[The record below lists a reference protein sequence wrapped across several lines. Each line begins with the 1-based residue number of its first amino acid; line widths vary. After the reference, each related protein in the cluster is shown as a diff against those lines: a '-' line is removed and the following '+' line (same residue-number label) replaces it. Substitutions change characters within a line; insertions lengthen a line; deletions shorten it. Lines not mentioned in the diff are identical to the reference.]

1 MNEEEK
7 ILTPEVGEAAPEV
20 AEAYAAPEAAEAP
33 EVVAQPAAEVA
44 AEQPVYEQPVYE
56 QPAPEVIPA
65 PEVATEQPA
74 PVAEKKIGKKPI
86 MIAAAAVVVLAIVAI
101 IIAIATS
108 SPLKLVTKGF
118 ENSVSALK
126 ENEVVVFAGKAINGG
141 SIEAACDA
149 EELLDLP
156 VEGTLSAKLYTSTE
170 KAALT
175 ADFEVEGDTVLDASL
190 FANKKSVVVASD
202 VLLGDNAYGINL
214 SKLTEKFNNSVFG
227 PDGDLSLGI
236 ELPESAN
243 SIGDDA
249 SKLSKDSQKIIK
261 SVLTE
266 LLTSVNDHAEISKG
280 KETLSFNGTDVKV
293 TAVEVQID
301 GETAA
306 AVAVDMVEYLR
317 SNKSLKAFLYEYA
330 DKIASLAE
338 DFDYASV
345 DFVDTLDMLY
355 EQLDEI
361 TDEDLEDLA
370 ENLGDMDLDL
380 TLTFY
385 VTKSGKELIGAEV
398 DYDDAKLTVL
408 AGPSFKEI
416 EEISVNLNNGYT
428 KYRITYVVET
438 NTKKEMTAKLKV
450 REGSENIL
458 VGEFNWDKSKGD
470 FEAELTDSR
479 GETYGAEGSLDVS
492 SKAVV
497 LVLDS
502 VSEDSY
508 ETDLGITLTVSAS
521 DRMPSAPKYTDVLDM
536 SMDDLED
543 LVSDLE
549 SVVYDLGDLVY

>member
-7 ILTPEVGEAAPEV
+7 NLTPEVGEAAPEV

-44 AEQPVYEQPVYE
+44 VEQPVYE
-56 QPAPEVIPA
+56 QPAPEVTPA

-86 MIAAAAVVVLAIVAI
+86 LIAVAAVVVLAIAAI

-126 ENEVVVFAGKAINGG
+126 ENEAVVFAGKVIKGG
-141 SIEAACDA
+141 SIGAECDM
-149 EELLDLP
+149 EELMDLP
-156 VEGTLSAKLYTSTE
+156 VEGTLSAKVYTDTD

-175 ADFEVEGDTVLDASL
+175 AELEVEGDTVLDASVL
-190 FANKKSVVVASD
+190 ANKKNIAVASD
-202 VLLGDNAYGINL
+202 VLFGDNAYGINL

-227 PDGDLSLGI
+227 PDGDLSLGF
-236 ELPESAN
+236 ELPEAAS

-249 SKLSKDSQKIIK
+249 SKLIKDSQKIIK

-266 LLTSVNDHAEISKG
+266 LLTSVNDHAEISKE

-317 SNKSLKAFLYEYA
+317 SNKALKAFLYEYA
-330 DKIASLAE
+330 DKLASLEE
-338 DFDYASV
+338 DFDYTSV
-345 DFVDTLDMLY
+345 DFVDTLDTLY

-385 VTKSGKELIGAEV
+385 VTKSGKELIGVEFDNDEV
-398 DYDDAKLTVL
+398 KATVL

-416 EEISVNLNNGYT
+416 EEVSVNLDDGYT
-428 KYRITYVVET
+428 KYRINYVVET
-438 NTKKEMTAKLKV
+438 NTKKELVAELKV
-450 REGSENIL
+450 REDGENIL

-470 FEAELTDSR
+470 FEAELTDSW
-479 GETYGAEGSLDVS
+479 GDTYGAEGSLDVS

-521 DRMPSAPKYTDVLDM
+521 DKMPSMPKYTDILDM
-536 SMDDLED
+536 SAEDLED

-549 SVVYDLGDLVY
+549 SAVYDLGDLVY

>member
-7 ILTPEVGEAAPEV
+7 NLTPEVGEAAPEV
-20 AEAYAAPEAAEAP
+20 AETYAAPEAAEAP

-56 QPAPEVIPA
+56 QPVY
-65 PEVATEQPA
+65 EQPA

-126 ENEVVVFAGKAINGG
+126 ENEAVVFAGKVIQGG
-141 SIEAACDA
+141 SIGAECDM
-149 EELLDLP
+149 EELMDLP
-156 VEGTLSAKLYTSTE
+156 VEGTLSAKVYTDTD

-175 ADFEVEGDTVLDASL
+175 ANFEVEGDTVLDASL
-190 FANKKSVVVASD
+190 FADKKSVVVASD

-236 ELPESAN
+236 ELSESVN

-249 SKLSKDSQKIIK
+249 AKLSKDSQKIIK

-317 SNKSLKAFLYEYA
+317 SNKALKSFLYEYA

-338 DFDYASV
+338 DFDYDSV

-361 TDEDLEDLA
+361 TDDDLEDLA

-385 VTKSGKELIGAEV
+385 VTKSGKELIGAEFDNDEV
-398 DYDDAKLTVL
+398 KATVL

-416 EEISVNLNNGYT
+416 EEISVNVDDGYT
-428 KYRITYVVET
+428 KYRVNYVVET
-438 NTKKEMTAKLKV
+438 NTKKEFVAELKV
-450 REGSENIL
+450 REDGENIL

-470 FEAELTDSR
+470 FEAELTDSW

>member
-7 ILTPEVGEAAPEV
+7 NLTPEVGEAAPEV

-44 AEQPVYEQPVYE
+44 AEQPVYEQPAPEVTPAPEAAAE
-56 QPAPEVIPA
+56 QPAPE
-65 PEVATEQPA
+65 E
-74 PVAEKKIGKKPI
+74 EKKIGKKPI
-86 MIAAAAVVVLAIVAI
+86 LIAVAAVVVLAIAAI

-126 ENEVVVFAGKAINGG
+126 ENEAVVFADKVIKGG
-141 SIEAACDA
+141 SIGAECDM
-149 EELLDLP
+149 EELMDLP
-156 VEGTLSAKLYTSTE
+156 VEGTLSAKVYTDTG

-175 ADFEVEGDTVLDASL
+175 AELEVEGDTVLDASVL
-190 FANKKSVVVASD
+190 ADKKSVVVSSD
-202 VLLGDNAYGINL
+202 VLLGDSAYGINL

-236 ELPESAN
+236 ELPESVN

-280 KETLSFNGTDVKV
+280 KETLSFNGSDVKV

-317 SNKSLKAFLYEYA
+317 SNKALKAFLYEYA

-355 EQLDEI
+355 ERLDEI

-385 VTKSGKELIGAEV
+385 VTKSGKELIGVEFDNDEV
-398 DYDDAKLTVL
+398 KATVL

-416 EEISVNLNNGYT
+416 EEISVNLNDGYT
-428 KYRITYVVET
+428 KYRINYVVET
-438 NTKKEMTAKLKV
+438 NTKKELVAELKV
-450 REGSENIL
+450 REDGENIL

-470 FEAELTDSR
+470 FEAELTDSW
-479 GETYGAEGSLDVS
+479 GDTYGAEGSLDVS

-508 ETDLGITLTVSAS
+508 ETDLGITLTISAS
-521 DRMPSAPKYTDVLDM
+521 DKMPSMPRYTDILDM
-536 SMDDLED
+536 SAEDLED
-543 LVSDLE
+543 MVSDLE
-549 SVVYDLGDLVY
+549 SAVYDLGDLVY

>member
-7 ILTPEVGEAAPEV
+7 NLTPEVGEAAPEV

-44 AEQPVYEQPVYE
+44 AEQPVYEQPAPEVTPAPEAAAE
-56 QPAPEVIPA
+56 QPAPE
-65 PEVATEQPA
+65 
-74 PVAEKKIGKKPI
+74 AEKKIGKKPI
-86 MIAAAAVVVLAIVAI
+86 LIAVAAVVVLAIAVI

-126 ENEVVVFAGKAINGG
+126 ENEAVVFADKVIKGG
-141 SIEAACDA
+141 SIGAECDM
-149 EELLDLP
+149 EELMDLP
-156 VEGTLSAKLYTSTE
+156 VEGTLSAKVYTDTD

-175 ADFEVEGDTVLDASL
+175 ANFEVEGDTVLDASVL
-190 FANKKSVVVASD
+190 ADKKSVVVASD

-236 ELPESAN
+236 ELPESVN

-266 LLTSVNDHAEISKG
+266 LLTSVNDHAEISKE

-317 SNKSLKAFLYEYA
+317 SNKALKAFLYEYA

-380 TLTFY
+380 SMTFY
-385 VTKSGKELIGAEV
+385 VTKSGKELIGVEFDNDEV
-398 DYDDAKLTVL
+398 KATVL

-416 EEISVNLNNGYT
+416 EEISVNLDDGYT
-428 KYRITYVVET
+428 KYRINYVVET
-438 NTKKEMTAKLKV
+438 NTKKELVAELKV
-450 REGSENIL
+450 REDGENIL

-470 FEAELTDSR
+470 FEAELTDSW
-479 GETYGAEGSLDVS
+479 GDTYGAEGSLDVS

-508 ETDLGITLTVSAS
+508 ETDLGITLTISAS
-521 DRMPSAPKYTDVLDM
+521 DKMPSMPRYTDILDM
-536 SMDDLED
+536 SAEDLED
-543 LVSDLE
+543 MVSDLE
-549 SVVYDLGDLVY
+549 SAVYDLGDLVY

>member
-1 MNEEEK
+1 M
-7 ILTPEVGEAAPEV
+7 
-20 AEAYAAPEAAEAP
+20 
-33 EVVAQPAAEVA
+33 
-44 AEQPVYEQPVYE
+44 
-56 QPAPEVIPA
+56 
-65 PEVATEQPA
+65 
-74 PVAEKKIGKKPI
+74 
-86 MIAAAAVVVLAIVAI
+86 
-101 IIAIATS
+101 
-108 SPLKLVTKGF
+108 TKGF

-126 ENEVVVFAGKAINGG
+126 ENEAVVFAGKVIKGG
-141 SIEAACDA
+141 SIGAECDM
-149 EELLDLP
+149 EELMDLP
-156 VEGTLSAKLYTSTE
+156 VEGTLSAKVYTDTD

-175 ADFEVEGDTVLDASL
+175 AELEVEGDTVLDASVL
-190 FANKKSVVVASD
+190 ADKKSVVVASD

-227 PDGDLSLGI
+227 PDGDLSLGF
-236 ELPESAN
+236 ELPEAAS

-266 LLTSVNDHAEISKG
+266 LLTSVNDHAEISKE

-301 GETAA
+301 GETAV

-317 SNKSLKAFLYEYA
+317 SNKALKAFLYEYA

-385 VTKSGKELIGAEV
+385 VTKSGKELIGVEFDNDEV
-398 DYDDAKLTVL
+398 KATVL

-416 EEISVNLNNGYT
+416 EEISVNLNDGYT
-428 KYRITYVVET
+428 KYRINYVVET
-438 NTKKEMTAKLKV
+438 NTKKELVAELKV
-450 REGSENIL
+450 REDGENIL

-470 FEAELTDSR
+470 FEAELTDSW
-479 GETYGAEGSLDVS
+479 GDTYGAEGSLDVS

-508 ETDLGITLTVSAS
+508 ETDLGITLTISAS
-521 DRMPSAPKYTDVLDM
+521 DKMPSMPKYTDILDM
-536 SMDDLED
+536 SAEDLED
-543 LVSDLE
+543 MVSDLE
-549 SVVYDLGDLVY
+549 SAVYDLGDLVY